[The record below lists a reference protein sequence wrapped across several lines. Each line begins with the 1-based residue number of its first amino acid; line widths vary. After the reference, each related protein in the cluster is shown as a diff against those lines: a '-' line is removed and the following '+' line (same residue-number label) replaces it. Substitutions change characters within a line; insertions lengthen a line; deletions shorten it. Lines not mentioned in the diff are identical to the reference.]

1 MNATLRIRTIMK
13 RMGRTT
19 GTSTI
24 SHDHGH
30 HHHGAEAHD
39 HGHEHAH
46 DHEQQ
51 HGHTH
56 EHGGHDHDHGHDHP
70 HAHGHKTHFH
80 DPAHAAEFDRRS
92 TMAGIRGSLTE
103 KMIEMLALNGD
114 ELVLDVATGTGRVA
128 RPLSKHIKSGRIV
141 GVDQAFAMLDVGH
154 QHKDPIPHYEQSA
167 GEADKLP
174 FKTNTFDRAF
184 VSFSLHH
191 FGNSAGVV
199 QEVQRVLKGGGRFV
213 VLDPIIEEAKDSIDV
228 ALEAKINQVFRRT
241 HGDSFRFHTE
251 SSIQRLLTKAGYRI
265 PPQQRFVLWLQSRR
279 HGWYSHG
286 TALVGGGGGVGAGSA
301 GIGGAP
307 EEKLFHLASTRRSCA
322 CEGRVFVR
330 PYLRG
335 EALLK
340 SFKFPVSGFGLTRI
354 GMPDAGLE
362 TLV

>member
-1 MNATLRIRTIMK
+1 MGDHGRNGEEMNNEHDYKEHKSHEAES
-13 RMGRTT
+13 GH
-19 GTSTI
+19 
-24 SHDHGH
+24 SHDHEHDPTHSHGH
-30 HHHGAEAHD
+30 EAHGHD
-39 HGHEHAH
+39 HGHEH

-51 HGHTH
+51 HGELHAHSGPEHGDTR
-56 EHGGHDHDHGHDHP
+56 EHGGHDHDHGLDHP
-70 HAHGHKTHFH
+70 HTHGHKTHFH

-92 TMAGIRGSLTE
+92 TMTGIRASLTE

-199 QEVQRVLKGGGRFV
+199 QEVLRVLKGGGRFV
-213 VLDPIIEEAKDSIDV
+213 VLDPIIEEAKDSVDV

-265 PPQQRFVLWLQSRR
+265 PRSNVLSFGFNQEGMDGIPTGPHWLE
-279 HGWYSHG
+279 
-286 TALVGGGGGVGAGSA
+286 AAEELDKE
-301 GIGGAP
+301 AP
-307 EEKLFHLASTRRSCA
+307 EIAERMKKKYFTWHRHDDHVHVKGGFS
-322 CEGRVFVR
+322 
-330 PYLRG
+330 Y
-335 EALLK
+335 ALICGVK
-340 SFKFPVSGFGLTRI
+340 PS
-354 GMPDAGLE
+354 
-362 TLV
+362 